1 MVLLV
6 SCNSKENH
14 ILLDNKTSFFPTS
27 SAVVSTPLQIDVS
40 VFNSL
45 FSKKLNRLFL
55 YKVVKDNNC
64 KTYISICSEK
74 EGLVLY
80 KNISTIDSSKILEK
94 EKVDINN
101 YKILVRTNNNNFIYH
116 HIKQVSIGNKYLFS
130 TISSDTT
137 LIRQKYNSNQI
148 NKLVSTTS
156 PIEQ

>member
-6 SCNSKENH
+6 SCTSKENH
-14 ILLDNKTSFFPTS
+14 ILLDNTTSFFPTS
-27 SAVVSTPLQIDVS
+27 SADVSNPRQIDVS

-55 YKVVKDNNC
+55 YKIVNENTC

-80 KNISTIDSSKILEK
+80 KNISIIDSFKVVIK
-94 EKVDINN
+94 EKVDTIN
-101 YKILVRTNNNNFIYH
+101 YKILVRTINNSFIYH
-116 HIKQVSIGNKYLFS
+116 HIKQVSVGNKYLFS
-130 TISSDTT
+130 TISSDTA
-137 LIRQKYNSNQI
+137 LIRKKYNSNQI

-156 PIEQ
+156 SIEQ